1 MKAWQL
7 DAMVERD
14 RELEWERL
22 NAENPNKKA
31 IDEAE
36 QARKILETAIDQLGW
51 AADDATGVLEIRLRS
66 IIDDIDKLSS
76 ALFKEIME
84 AM

>member
-1 MKAWQL
+1 MRAWQL
-7 DAMVERD
+7 DAMIERD

-22 NAENPNKKA
+22 NAENPNQKA

-51 AADDATGVLEIRLRS
+51 AADDAVGVLGIKYRS
-66 IIDDIDKLSS
+66 LIDDLDKLSS
-76 ALFKEIME
+76 ALFKTNAE
-84 AM
+84 A